1 MIHNYLNHNYS
12 RHLATRSGM
21 ALILAVGFLLAVPAA
36 SAQTFTVTPSSIT
49 FKQVTVGTI
58 GLAYTV
64 TVKNTGTTGNVVINS
79 YSISPS
85 EFQFFYGWSPFILPP
100 KPFINYPLRFS
111 PDPAQTFNKNSPTH
125 IQV

>member
-1 MIHNYLNHNYS
+1 MQLCNPVRSEFPPNIPVKVRCFSNYEEGNLMNHNYLNHNYS

-64 TVKNTGTTGNVVINS
+64 TVTNTGPTGNGVITS

-85 EFQFFYGWSPFILPP
+85 Q
-100 KPFINYPLRFS
+100 
-111 PDPAQTFNKNSPTH
+111 
-125 IQV
+125 